1 MRAAPN
7 RFRKCVES
15 YTMDRET
22 LATPWGSVRAGARTG
37 TATGCSM
44 LQAARPRPLAD
55 VRIVAVEQ
63 YGAGPF
69 GTVHLAELG
78 ADVIKVE
85 DARSGGDVGRA
96 VPPYQ
101 AGDDS
106 LFFEAFN
113 HDKRSLALDLTSA
126 SGRAVFEDLVRVS
139 DAVYS
144 NLRGDVPE
152 KLRLRHADLAHLNPR
167 IVCVSLSGFGMTG
180 PRRAEPAYDYILQ
193 GLAGWQSLT
202 GEPDNPPAKSGLSL
216 VDYSGGLVAALALLA
231 GVHAARRDG
240 IGCDCDTALFD
251 TAMSMLTYVAAW
263 KLAPDGAYEPERLAF
278 SAHPSI
284 VPFQNF
290 RTADGW
296 IVVVCAKEKFW
307 QRLVDVLGI
316 VHVRDDPRFA
326 GFAARRAN
334 RALVTSTL
342 QAVLATKSTQDWIG
356 ALTAAGVPCG
366 PINDVRA
373 ALADAQTAARGLVS
387 EAEHPAFGTARWIAS
402 PVRVGEPAAQHRR
415 APQLGEHTDAVLRDL
430 LGYDAARIA
439 ALRAAGAFP

>member
-1 MRAAPN
+1 MPPA
-7 RFRKCVES
+7 E
-15 YTMDRET
+15 
-22 LATPWGSVRAGARTG
+22 
-37 TATGCSM
+37 
-44 LQAARPRPLAD
+44 RPRPLAD
-55 VRIVAVEQ
+55 VRVVAVEQ

-78 ADVIKVE
+78 ADVIKIE
-85 DARSGGDVGRA
+85 DVRTGGDVGRA

-101 AGDDS
+101 SGDDS
-106 LFFEAFN
+106 LFFETFN
-113 HDKRSLALDLTSA
+113 HDKRSIALDLTNA

-144 NLRGDVPE
+144 NLRGDIPA
-152 KLRLRHADLAHLNPR
+152 KLRLRYADLAPVNPR

-202 GEPDNPPAKSGLSL
+202 GDPDGPPTKSGLSV

-240 IGCDCDTALFD
+240 VGCDCDTSLFD
-251 TAMSMLTYVAAW
+251 TAMNMLTYVASWA
-263 KLAPDGAYEPERLAF
+263 LAQDGAYEPQRLAY

-296 IVVVCAKEKFW
+296 IVIVCAKEKFW

-316 VHVRDDPRFA
+316 AHVGDDPRFS

-334 RALVTSTL
+334 RELVTSAL
-342 QAVLATKSTQDWIG
+342 QDVLVTRATSEWIA

-366 PINDVRA
+366 PINDVRS
-373 ALADAQTAARGLVS
+373 ALADPQTAARGLVT
-387 EAEHPAFGTARWIAS
+387 EVEHPAFGTARWIAS
-402 PVRVGEPAAQHRR
+402 PVRVGEVPAEHRR
-415 APQLGEHTDAVLRDL
+415 APGLGEHTDTVLREV
-430 LGYDAARIA
+430 LGYDAERIVR
-439 ALRAAGAFP
+439 LRADGAFGARESSPPGTDETGAM

>member
-1 MRAAPN
+1 MPP
-7 RFRKCVES
+7 
-15 YTMDRET
+15 T
-22 LATPWGSVRAGARTG
+22 
-37 TATGCSM
+37 
-44 LQAARPRPLAD
+44 ARPRPLAD
-55 VRIVAVEQ
+55 LRIVAVEQ

-85 DARSGGDVGRA
+85 DVRTGGDVGRA
-96 VPPYQ
+96 VPPFQ
-101 AGDDS
+101 QGDDS
-106 LFFEAFN
+106 LFFETFN
-113 HDKRSLALDLTSA
+113 HDKRSVALDLA
-126 SGRAVFEDLVRVS
+126 SDAGRAVFHDLVRAS

-152 KLRLRHADLAHLNPR
+152 KLGLRYADLAHVNPR

-193 GLAGWQSLT
+193 GMAGWQALT
-202 GEPDNPPAKSGLSL
+202 GDPAGPPTKSGLSI

-240 IGCDCDTALFD
+240 VGCDCDTSLFD
-251 TAMSMLTYVAAW
+251 TAMNMLTYVAAW
-263 KLAPDGAYEPERLAF
+263 TMAPGSTYEPERLAY

-316 VHVRDDPRFA
+316 AHVRDDPRFT

-334 RALVTSTL
+334 RAHVVAAL
-342 QAVLATKSTQDWIG
+342 QDAFVARGTADWIA

-373 ALADAQTAARGLVS
+373 ALVDPQTAARGLITRID
-387 EAEHPAFGTARWIAS
+387 HPAFGTASWIAS
-402 PVRVGEPAAQHRR
+402 PVRVGETPPEHHR
-415 APQLGEHTDAVLRDL
+415 APHLGEHTQVVLREL
-430 LGYDAARIA
+430 LGYDDEQV
-439 ALRAAGAFP
+439 ALLRSQGAFGDRHRGGGR

>member
-1 MRAAPN
+1 MPAA
-7 RFRKCVES
+7 
-15 YTMDRET
+15 D
-22 LATPWGSVRAGARTG
+22 
-37 TATGCSM
+37 
-44 LQAARPRPLAD
+44 RPRPLAD
-55 VRIVAVEQ
+55 VRVVAVEQ

-85 DARSGGDVGRA
+85 DVRTGGDVARA

-101 AGDDS
+101 SGDDS

-113 HDKRSLALDLTSA
+113 HDKRSMALDLANDAGQS
-126 SGRAVFEDLVRVS
+126 VLHDLVRVS

-144 NLRGDVPE
+144 NLRGDVPARLG
-152 KLRLRHADLAHLNPR
+152 LRYADLAPHNPR

-193 GLAGWQSLT
+193 GMAAWQSLT
-202 GEPDNPPAKSGLSL
+202 GDPAGPPTKSGLSV
-216 VDYSGGLVAALALLA
+216 VDYSGGLVAAMALLA

-240 IGCDCDTALFD
+240 VGCDCDTSLFD

-263 KLAPDGAYEPERLAF
+263 ALAPDGAYEPERLAY

-296 IVVVCAKEKFW
+296 IVIVCAKEKFW
-307 QRLVDVLGI
+307 QRLIGVLGI
-316 VHVRDDPRFA
+316 EHVRDDPRYA

-334 RALVTSTL
+334 RALVTNTL
-342 QAVLATKSTQDWIG
+342 QDVLATRPTSDWIA
-356 ALTAAGVPCG
+356 ALNAAGIPCG
-366 PINDVRA
+366 PVNDVRA
-373 ALADAQTAARGLVS
+373 ALADPQTAARNLITEVD
-387 EAEHPAFGTARWIAS
+387 HPAFGKAGWIAS
-402 PVRVGEPAAQHRR
+402 PVRVGEQTAEHRR
-415 APQLGEHTDAVLRDL
+415 APSLGEHTEIVLREL
-430 LGYDAARIA
+430 LGYDDERIA
-439 ALRAAGAFP
+439 KLRTMGAFGPESARPLPEEAGNIP

>member
-1 MRAAPN
+1 MIH
-7 RFRKCVES
+7 
-15 YTMDRET
+15 
-22 LATPWGSVRAGARTG
+22 AT
-37 TATGCSM
+37 
-44 LQAARPRPLAD
+44 RPRPLAGL
-55 VRIVAVEQ
+55 RIVAVEQ

-78 ADVIKVE
+78 ADVIKIE
-85 DARSGGDVGRA
+85 DAGSGGDVGRA
-96 VPPYQ
+96 VPPFQ
-101 AGDDS
+101 QGDDS
-106 LFFEAFN
+106 LFFETFN
-113 HDKRSLALDLTSA
+113 HDKRSVALDLA
-126 SGRAVFEDLVRVS
+126 NDAGRAVFHDLVRAS

-144 NLRGDVPE
+144 NLRGDVPA
-152 KLRLRHADLAHLNPR
+152 KLGLRYADLAHVNVR

-193 GLAGWQSLT
+193 GIAGWQALT
-202 GEPDNPPAKSGLSL
+202 GDPDGPPTKSGLSI

-240 IGCDCDTALFD
+240 VGCDCDTSLFD
-251 TAMSMLTYVAAW
+251 TAMNMLTYVASW
-263 KLAPDGAYEPERLAF
+263 TLAPGSSYEPERLAY

-316 VHVRDDPRFA
+316 AHVRDDPRFA

-334 RALVTSTL
+334 RALVVATL
-342 QAVLATKSTQDWIG
+342 AAALATRTTADWIA

-373 ALADAQTAARGLVS
+373 ALADAQTAARGLVT
-387 EAEHPAFGTARWIAS
+387 EIEHPAFGTASWIAS
-402 PVRVGEPAAQHRR
+402 PVRVGEAPSEHSR
-415 APQLGEHTDAVLRDL
+415 APHLGEHTEIVLRDVL
-430 LGYDAARIA
+430 HYDDDHIA
-439 ALRAAGAFP
+439 QLRSQGAFGEEHMVAPTTAHEP

>member
-1 MRAAPN
+1 MTTAA
-7 RFRKCVES
+7 S
-15 YTMDRET
+15 
-22 LATPWGSVRAGARTG
+22 
-37 TATGCSM
+37 
-44 LQAARPRPLAD
+44 RPRPLAD

-69 GTVHLAELG
+69 GSVHLAELG
-78 ADVIKVE
+78 ADVIKIE

-101 AGDDS
+101 SGDDS
-106 LFFEAFN
+106 LFFETFN
-113 HDKRSLALDLTSA
+113 HDKRSVTLDLA
-126 SGRAVFEDLVRVS
+126 NEAGREVFHDLVRAS

-144 NLRGDVPE
+144 NLRGDVPQ
-152 KLRLRHADLAHLNPR
+152 KVGLRYADLAHVNPKV
-167 IVCVSLSGFGMTG
+167 VCVSLSGFGMTG

-193 GLAGWQSLT
+193 GMTGWQSLT
-202 GEPDNPPAKSGLSL
+202 GDPDGPPTKSGLSL

-240 IGCDCDTALFD
+240 VGCDCDTSLFD
-251 TAMSMLTYVAAW
+251 TAMNMLTYVGAW
-263 KLAPDGAYEPERLAF
+263 ALARDGAYEPERLPY

-296 IVVVCAKEKFW
+296 IVIVCAKEKFW
-307 QRLVDVLGI
+307 QRLIDVLGI
-316 VHVRDDPRFA
+316 PHVRDDARFA

-334 RALVTSTL
+334 RALVTKTL
-342 QAVLATKSTQDWIG
+342 QDVLATRPTAEWIA

-373 ALADAQTAARGLVS
+373 ALADPQTAARGLITEV
-387 EAEHPAFGTARWIAS
+387 EHPAFGTARWIAS
-402 PVRVGEPAAQHRR
+402 PVRVGEPATNHRR
-415 APQLGEHTDAVLRDL
+415 APGLGEHNEAVLREL
-430 LGYDAARIA
+430 LQYDAQKIRSFRERGGFGEPQEHVAPIDERSA
-439 ALRAAGAFP
+439 V

>member
-1 MRAAPN
+1 MTQT
-7 RFRKCVES
+7 V
-15 YTMDRET
+15 
-22 LATPWGSVRAGARTG
+22 
-37 TATGCSM
+37 
-44 LQAARPRPLAD
+44 RPRPLAD

-78 ADVIKVE
+78 ADVIKIE
-85 DARSGGDVGRA
+85 DVRTGGDVGRA

-101 AGDDS
+101 SGDDS
-106 LFFEAFN
+106 LFFETFN
-113 HDKRSLALDLTSA
+113 HDKRSIVLDLTNDA
-126 SGRAVFEDLVRVS
+126 GKAVFHDLVRVS

-144 NLRGDVPE
+144 NLRGDIPA
-152 KLRLRHADLAHLNPR
+152 KLGLRYADLAHVNPR

-180 PRRAEPAYDYILQ
+180 PRSAEPAYDYILQ

-202 GEPDNPPAKSGLSL
+202 GDPDGPPMKSGLSV

-240 IGCDCDTALFD
+240 VGCDCDTSLFD
-251 TAMSMLTYVAAW
+251 TAMNMLTYVASWA
-263 KLAPDGAYEPERLAF
+263 LAPDGAYEPQRLAF

-296 IVVVCAKEKFW
+296 IVIVCAKEKFW

-316 VHVRDDPRFA
+316 AHVRDDARFR
-326 GFAARRAN
+326 GFAARRTN

-342 QAVLATKSTQDWIG
+342 QVVLSTRTTADWVA

-366 PINDVRA
+366 PINDVRS
-373 ALADAQTAARGLVS
+373 ALADPQTAARSLVTKV
-387 EAEHPAFGTARWIAS
+387 EHPAFGIARWIAS
-402 PVRVGEPAAQHRR
+402 PVRVGEAPAEHRR
-415 APQLGEHTDAVLRDL
+415 APGLGEHTETVLCEL
-430 LGYDAARIA
+430 LGYDVATIAR
-439 ALRAAGAFP
+439 LRADGAFGTVM

>member
-1 MRAAPN
+1 M
-7 RFRKCVES
+7 
-15 YTMDRET
+15 T
-22 LATPWGSVRAGARTG
+22 
-37 TATGCSM
+37 
-44 LQAARPRPLAD
+44 QAARPQPLAD
-55 VRIVAVEQ
+55 IRIVAVEQ

-69 GTVHLAELG
+69 GSMHLAELG
-78 ADVIKVE
+78 ADVIKIE
-85 DARSGGDVGRA
+85 DVRSGGDVGRA

-101 AGDDS
+101 AGNDS

-113 HDKRSLALDLTSA
+113 HDKRSIALDLTTP
-126 SGRAVFEDLVRVS
+126 SGRGVFEDLVRVS

-152 KLRLRHADLAHLNPR
+152 KLRLRYTDLAHVNPR

-180 PRRAEPAYDYILQ
+180 PRRGEPAYDYILQ
-193 GLAGWQSLT
+193 GMAGWQWLT
-202 GEPDNPPAKSGLSL
+202 GEPDGPPAKSGVSL

-240 IGCDCDTALFD
+240 VGCDCDTALFD
-251 TAMSMLTYVAAW
+251 TAMNMLTYVAAW
-263 KLAPDGAYEPERLAF
+263 TLAPDGAYEPERLAF

-307 QRLVDVLGI
+307 QRLVDVMGI
-316 VHVRDDPRFA
+316 AQVRDDPRYA
-326 GFAARRAN
+326 NFAARRKN
-334 RALVTSTL
+334 RDLVTTTL
-342 QAVLATKSTQDWIG
+342 QAVLATKPTRHWID

-366 PINDVRA
+366 PINDVRG
-373 ALADAQTAARGLVS
+373 ALADPQTAARGLV
-387 EAEHPAFGTARWIAS
+387 AETQHPAFGVARWIAS
-402 PVRVGEPAAQHRR
+402 PVRVGDAAVPHRR
-415 APQLGEHTDAVLRDL
+415 APQLGEHTEVVLREL

-439 ALRAAGAFP
+439 ALRAAGAIP

>member
-1 MRAAPN
+1 MSA
-7 RFRKCVES
+7 
-15 YTMDRET
+15 
-22 LATPWGSVRAGARTG
+22 G
-37 TATGCSM
+37 TAT
-44 LQAARPRPLAD
+44 RPRPLAD
-55 VRIVAVEQ
+55 IRVIAVEQ

-69 GTVHLAELG
+69 GSVHLAELG

-85 DARSGGDVGRA
+85 DAASGGDVGRA

-101 AGDDS
+101 SGDDS

-113 HDKRSLALDLTSA
+113 HDKRSIVLDLA
-126 SGRAVFEDLVRVS
+126 NGAGRSVFEDLVRAS

-144 NLRGDVPE
+144 NLRGDVPA
-152 KLRLRHADLAHLNPR
+152 KLRLRYDDLAPVNPR

-180 PRRAEPAYDYILQ
+180 PRYAEPAYDYILQ
-193 GLAGWQSLT
+193 GMAGWQSLT
-202 GEPDNPPAKSGLSL
+202 GDPDGPPTKSGLSV

-240 IGCDCDTALFD
+240 RGCDCDTSLFE
-251 TAMSMLTYVAAW
+251 TAMNMLTYVASW
-263 KLAPDGAYEPERLAF
+263 TLATDSTYVPERLAY

-296 IVVVCAKEKFW
+296 IVIVCAKEKFW
-307 QRLVDVLGI
+307 QRLIGVLGI
-316 VHVRDDPRFA
+316 AHVRDDPRFA

-334 RALVTSTL
+334 RGAVAAAL
-342 QAVLATKSTQDWIG
+342 QDVLATRTTAAWIA

-373 ALADAQTAARGLVS
+373 ALADPQTAARALITEV
-387 EAEHPAFGTARWIAS
+387 EHPAFGAARWIAS
-402 PVRVGEPAAQHRR
+402 PVRVGDPPREHRR
-415 APQLGEHTDAVLRDL
+415 APGLGEHTQAVLRDL

-439 ALRAAGAFP
+439 ELRDAGAFGASASAPS

>member
-1 MRAAPN
+1 MP
-7 RFRKCVES
+7 
-15 YTMDRET
+15 D
-22 LATPWGSVRAGARTG
+22 
-37 TATGCSM
+37 
-44 LQAARPRPLAD
+44 ARPRPLAD
-55 VRIVAVEQ
+55 VRVLAVEQ

-78 ADVIKVE
+78 ADVIKIE
-85 DARSGGDVGRA
+85 DVRSGGDVGRA

-101 AGDDS
+101 AGTDS

-113 HDKRSLALDLTSA
+113 HDKRSVALDLTNR

-152 KLRLRHADLAHLNPR
+152 KLRLRYADLAHVKPQ

-180 PRRAEPAYDYILQ
+180 PRRAEPAYDYIVQ

-202 GEPDNPPAKSGLSL
+202 GEPAGPPTKSGLSL

-231 GVHAARRDG
+231 AVHAARRDG

-263 KLAPDGAYEPERLAF
+263 ALAPDGAYEPERLPF

-316 VHVRDDPRFA
+316 EDVRDDARFA

-334 RALVTSTL
+334 RDLVVSTL
-342 QAVLATKSTQDWIG
+342 QDVLETKPTQHWVG
-356 ALTAAGVPCG
+356 ALTAAGIPCG

-373 ALADAQTAARGLVS
+373 ALADPQIAARGLVA
-387 EAEHPAFGTARWIAS
+387 ETEHPAFGAARWIAS
-402 PVRVGEPAAQHRR
+402 PVRVGESPAQHRR
-415 APQLGEHTDAVLRDL
+415 APQLGEHTEPVLREL
-430 LGYDAARIA
+430 LGYDAARIT
-439 ALRAAGAFP
+439 ALRAAGAFGAAS

>member
-1 MRAAPN
+1 M
-7 RFRKCVES
+7 
-15 YTMDRET
+15 TQT
-22 LATPWGSVRAGARTG
+22 
-37 TATGCSM
+37 
-44 LQAARPRPLAD
+44 ARPRPLAD
-55 VRIVAVEQ
+55 IRIVAVEQ

-78 ADVIKVE
+78 ADVIKIE
-85 DARSGGDVGRA
+85 DVRSGGDVGRA

-101 AGDDS
+101 SGDDS
-106 LFFEAFN
+106 LFFETFN
-113 HDKRSLALDLTSA
+113 HDKRSVALDLGNEA
-126 SGRAVFEDLVRVS
+126 GRAVFHDLVRAS

-144 NLRGDVPE
+144 NLRGDIPE
-152 KLRLRHADLAHLNPR
+152 KLGLRYADLAHVNPR

-193 GLAGWQSLT
+193 GMAGWQSLT
-202 GEPDNPPAKSGLSL
+202 GDPDGPPTKSGLSV

-240 IGCDCDTALFD
+240 IGCDCDTSLFD
-251 TAMSMLTYVAAW
+251 TAMNMLTYVAAW
-263 KLAPDGAYEPERLAF
+263 ALAPDGAYEPERLAY

-296 IVVVCAKEKFW
+296 IVIVCAKEKFW

-316 VHVRDDPRFA
+316 AHVRDDPRYA

-334 RALVTSTL
+334 RALVAQTL
-342 QAVLATKSTQDWIG
+342 QNVLATRTTAEWIA

-366 PINDVRA
+366 PINDVRG
-373 ALADAQTAARGLVS
+373 ALADPQTAARGLVT
-387 EAEHPAFGTARWIAS
+387 EVDHPEFGKARWIAS
-402 PVRVGEPAAQHRR
+402 PVRVGQSAPEHRPAPR
-415 APQLGEHTDAVLRDL
+415 LGEHTDTVLRRL
-430 LGYDAARIA
+430 LGYDEGKAVQLRESGAFGGRSPAARDVA
-439 ALRAAGAFP
+439 EGASPL